1 MRAYPPG
8 AMIRWRAGM
17 LTMRENATLSKRIGL
32 LRKASGLSL
41 DGLGGL
47 LGIRK
52 SRIVVVEA
60 DIAHLTM
67 AEAIS

>member
-1 MRAYPPG
+1 
-8 AMIRWRAGM
+8 
-17 LTMRENATLSKRIGL
+17 MRENATLSKRIGL